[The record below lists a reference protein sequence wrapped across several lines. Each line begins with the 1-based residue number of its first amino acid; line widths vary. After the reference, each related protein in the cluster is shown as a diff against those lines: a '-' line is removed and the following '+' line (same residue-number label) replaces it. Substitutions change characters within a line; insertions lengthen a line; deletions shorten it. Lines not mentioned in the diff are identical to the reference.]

1 MRTVQAHVER
11 DCGEGAVGCDQSVR
25 WIVAH
30 EVSKAGVVWR
40 ARSEM
45 ALRCATSKSVPR

>member
-1 MRTVQAHVER
+1 MRSVQAYVER
-11 DCGEGAVGCDQSVR
+11 DCGEGAVGRDRNVH
-25 WIVAH
+25 WIAAH

-45 ALRCATSKSVPR
+45 ALRCATRTSVP